1 MFLHNKNA
9 FLTIAILSFI
19 CYAVDTMEIKYI
31 GHSSFF
37 IKTKT
42 AKIVTDPFNPQMT
55 GLKYPKQEADIVT
68 VSHHHADHN
77 YIEGV
82 KEGALVIDWPGE
94 FEKNEVRMYGY
105 QSFHDKKQGEER
117 GLNTMFKFETE
128 NMSLLHCGDLGHAL
142 NQEMVEAIGSVDI
155 LLIPVGGF
163 FTINAEEAVK
173 IINEIEPS
181 IVIPM
186 HYNNPQLNQEQFENL
201 QNLETF
207 LKEIGSEDVTPIE
220 KLTIKK
226 EDINAEDMKV
236 VTLSM

>member
-1 MFLHNKNA
+1 
-9 FLTIAILSFI
+9 
-19 CYAVDTMEIKYI
+19 MEIKYI

-55 GLKYPKQEADIVT
+55 GLKLPKLEADIIT
-68 VSHHHADHN
+68 VSHPHPDHN
-77 YIEGV
+77 FVQGV

-105 QSFHDKKQGEER
+105 QSFHDKQQGAER
-117 GLNTMFKFETE
+117 GANTMFKFESE
-128 NMSLLHCGDLGHAL
+128 NLSILHCGDLGHIL
-142 NQEMVEAIGSVDI
+142 DKEMVEEIGSVDI

-173 IINEIEPS
+173 VINEIEPS

-186 HYNNPQLNQEQFENL
+186 HYNSPEMNQEQFGNL
-201 QNLETF
+201 AMLDSF
-207 LKEIGSEDVTPIE
+207 LKEIGATDVTPIE

-226 EDINAEDMKV
+226 EDINVEDMKV
-236 VTLSM
+236 VTLSI

>member
-1 MFLHNKNA
+1 
-9 FLTIAILSFI
+9 
-19 CYAVDTMEIKYI
+19 MEIKYI

-55 GLKYPKQEADIVT
+55 GMKFPKQEADIVT

-77 YIEGV
+77 YVERV
-82 KEGALVIDWPGE
+82 KEGSLVIDWPGE
-94 FEKNEVRMYGY
+94 FEKNEVRIYGY

-117 GLNTMFKFETE
+117 GINTMFKFESE
-128 NMSLLHCGDLGHAL
+128 NISILHCGDLGHVLDQAT
-142 NQEMVEAIGSVDI
+142 VELIGNVDI

-173 IINEIEPS
+173 VINEIEPS

-186 HYNNPQLNQEQFENL
+186 HYNMPEMNQEQFGNIQTL
-201 QNLETF
+201 DSF
-207 LKEIGSEDVTPIE
+207 LKEIGAEDVTPVD

-226 EDINAEDMKV
+226 EDINAEDMRV
-236 VTLSM
+236 VTLSI